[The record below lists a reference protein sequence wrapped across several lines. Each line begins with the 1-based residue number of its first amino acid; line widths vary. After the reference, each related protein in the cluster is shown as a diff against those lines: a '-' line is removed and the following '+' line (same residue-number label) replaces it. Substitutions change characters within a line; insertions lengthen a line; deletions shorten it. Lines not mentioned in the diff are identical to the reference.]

1 MKYVM
6 GIQYQCEALVE
17 NFKVTP
23 LICGIAGSLWLRFI
37 AFTRVFADKWVED
50 AMLESEIQGKRE
62 FKGEAKYYGHE
73 PRNMYNRRMVIV
85 WHQSLKKKIP
95 LSYSLAIS
103 FLACHVVREP
113 ILPTD
118 IHKWVLKGKLP
129 YLSAFVEIEKYIKRP
144 SITCP
149 LTASYMFRPSK
160 AIPLSKLESLAT
172 SIAERIG
179 LSLPPVNFSGIASR
193 YLKQLCLPVE
203 KILPYARRISDWSMP
218 PDLWSSTNESRLPT
232 RVCVMSIVIVAIRI
246 LYNING
252 LEYTEDLPTYLQY
265 CRDVVFSGLELRI
278 DDYTEE
284 KMIQKLW
291 DNYTNRQKVTL
302 VYSEFSSPLQ
312 QQ

>member
-1 MKYVM
+1 
-6 GIQYQCEALVE
+6 
-17 NFKVTP
+17 
-23 LICGIAGSLWLRFI
+23 
-37 AFTRVFADKWVED
+37 
-50 AMLESEIQGKRE
+50 
-62 FKGEAKYYGHE
+62 
-73 PRNMYNRRMVIV
+73 MVIV

-118 IHKWVLKGKLP
+118 IHKWVLEGKLP
-129 YLSAFVEIEKYIKRP
+129 YLSVFVEIEKYIKRP

-149 LTASYMFRPSK
+149 LTVSYMFRPSK
-160 AIPLSKLESLAT
+160 AIPLLKLESLAA

-179 LSLPPVNFSGIASR
+179 LSLPLVNFSGIASR
-193 YLKQLCLPVE
+193 YLKQLCLPME

-218 PDLWSSTNESRLPT
+218 PDLWLSANESRFPT
-232 RVCVMSIVIVAIRI
+232 RVCVMSIVIVAIWI

-252 LEYTEDLPTYLQY
+252 LGKWEMSLNTSDDSSLRDEMGNLVLKDNDDLNGESGRSLSSSHKYESEAMKLLCELARKYNDKDDKYEYTEDLPTYLQY
-265 CRDVVFSGLELRI
+265 CRDVVLSGLEPRI

-291 DNYTNRQKVTL
+291 DNYTNSQK
-302 VYSEFSSPLQ
+302 
-312 QQ
+312 